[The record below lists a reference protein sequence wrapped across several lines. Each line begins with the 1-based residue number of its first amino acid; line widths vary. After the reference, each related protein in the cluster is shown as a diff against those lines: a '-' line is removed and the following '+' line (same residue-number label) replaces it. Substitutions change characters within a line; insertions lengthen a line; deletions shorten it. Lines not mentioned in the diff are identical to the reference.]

1 MRIFLFVILGMVGL
15 RCLAQGEDYVTQP
28 ELPKS
33 DFQNYSQRE
42 RIVVGG
48 NLGLGLSTYQGQGV
62 FYGQLM
68 PMVGY
73 RVTERFSAGA
83 GVDGMV
89 YSTSGRTN
97 FYTSLVA
104 WTRMGILGGFYA
116 TTELNYMNAPVYTW
130 NGASYDVERRSFPLF
145 LVGAGIS
152 QGIGNGIGS
161 YFSLLYDLTEDTRSP
176 YGPIIFRAGLLVP
189 LQSKN

>member
-1 MRIFLFVILGMVGL
+1 MRIFLLVILAFVSLNG
-15 RCLAQGEDYVTQP
+15 LAQGEDYATQP

-68 PMVGY
+68 PMAGY
-73 RVTERFSAGA
+73 RVTERFSVGTGLDA
-83 GVDGMV
+83 ML
-89 YSTSGRTN
+89 YSTSGRSN
-97 FYTSLVA
+97 LYYSLVG

-116 TTELNYMNAPVYTW
+116 TSELNYMNAPVYTW
-130 NGASYDVERRSFPLF
+130 NGTSYEIQRESFPLF

-161 YFSLLYDLTEDTRSP
+161 YFSLLYDMTEDTRSP
-176 YGPIIFRAGLLVP
+176 YGPLIFRAGLLIP
-189 LQSKN
+189 LRTKN